1 MEPGFSTRVK
11 SSTTNTLS
19 FSMTRKSPSI
29 MPALGAVQTCS
40 ATRGPQS
47 ARQRPSSQAKSE
59 SFGLGS
65 DCGGVGVAA
74 ASGPAEEADLD
85 CEPAPADCCAE
96 FAGEDA
102 TKTSAAANTNRKR
115 MPILIRSTLG
125 LRATLVRNF
134 PTGFAAALFSFA
146 TLRAIS
152 VKTVSR
158 RYPNAPRLRPK
169 SVRYRE
175 EGAPRIALTA
185 WGRCTIMDF
194 CDGLMKTIIG
204 LALSSIIWLFATASA
219 ARAQNSSPAASGS
232 SAPKTADSSK
242 SATAT
247 PVNPGEQGPRGDI
260 YYYFTMGHVDEQQ
273 YELTGRAELATQAIE
288 AYKKAL
294 ELAPGSPVIQERLA
308 EIYAKSQR
316 MREAVEQAQ
325 AALKADPN
333 NVDAHRLLARIY
345 VRELGDLSAGDVQK
359 ETLEKAI
366 AQFQQILKIQP
377 VDVYSGL
384 WLARLYRFENKHSE
398 AETVLR
404 GLLARDASNGP
415 ALEQLSQLLMD
426 EGRSQEAVKLL
437 SDAAGESSSP
447 EVYDLLGDAYSQAK
461 DYAKAEDAYRK
472 AVEEDPDD
480 PGHLHG
486 LAQAL
491 MAEDKYAEA
500 LEQFKRLTEI
510 EPSTSE
516 NYLRMAQLYRH
527 LGKFDQAEASL
538 LRAKQLAPGSLEV
551 LYNEALLYEDQGR
564 YDDAVKVLSDAIA
577 GMKRQSSSARNSG
590 GAAAAVDGADGS
602 ASGETSPNALAILY
616 EQLGHAYREQED
628 YSAAIQTYQE
638 MGKLGADARKR
649 SEMLLIDTY
658 RESRDLDR
666 AIAETKKTLEAS
678 PNDPSLTVTLAMLYG
693 EKSDPDSATK
703 LLDGLLRGN
712 DSDQE
717 IYLNLAQVQE
727 RGKKYAE
734 AEQSAQKAEQLA
746 RGNDDKETAWFM
758 LGAIYERQKKFDQA
772 EQEFR
777 KALQVSPGNA
787 SVLNYYGYM
796 LADRGVRLEEAT
808 AMIKQA
814 VAQEPSNGAYLDSLG
829 WAYYKQNKLT
839 EAEENLRKANDRQ
852 KHDPTILGHLGD
864 VYAKLGQSDQARFTG
879 NGRSR
884 NGRRPCLRTTKRTK

>member
-1 MEPGFSTRVK
+1 ME
-11 SSTTNTLS
+11 
-19 FSMTRKSPSI
+19 
-29 MPALGAVQTCS
+29 
-40 ATRGPQS
+40 
-47 ARQRPSSQAKSE
+47 
-59 SFGLGS
+59 
-65 DCGGVGVAA
+65 
-74 ASGPAEEADLD
+74 
-85 CEPAPADCCAE
+85 
-96 FAGEDA
+96 
-102 TKTSAAANTNRKR
+102 
-115 MPILIRSTLG
+115 
-125 LRATLVRNF
+125 
-134 PTGFAAALFSFA
+134 
-146 TLRAIS
+146 
-152 VKTVSR
+152 
-158 RYPNAPRLRPK
+158 
-169 SVRYRE
+169 
-175 EGAPRIALTA
+175 
-185 WGRCTIMDF
+185 F

-204 LALSSIIWLFATASA
+204 IGFLSLIGVVAAAPA
-219 ARAQNSSPAASGS
+219 ARAQNASPAS
-232 SAPKTADSSK
+232 STPAVPKTAETK
-242 SATAT
+242 SATST
-247 PVNPGEQGPRGDI
+247 PANPGAQGARGDV
-260 YYYFTMGHVDEQQ
+260 YYYFTMGHLDEQQ

-288 AYKKAL
+288 SYKKAL
-294 ELAPGSPVIQERLA
+294 DLAPGSPVIRERLA

-316 MREAVEQAQ
+316 LREAVEQAQ
-325 AALKADPN
+325 EALQTDPN

-345 VRELGDLSAGDVQK
+345 VRELGDLSAGEVQK

-366 AQFQQILKIQP
+366 AQFQEILKIQP
-377 VDVYSGL
+377 DDVYSGL

-398 AETVLR
+398 AEAVLR
-404 GLLARDASNGP
+404 GLLARDAANGP

-491 MAEDKYAEA
+491 MAQDKYADA

-516 NYLRMAQLYRH
+516 NYLRMAQLYRR
-527 LGKFDQAEASL
+527 LGKFDKAEASL

-577 GMKRQSSSARNSG
+577 GMKSQSSSARNSA
-590 GAAAAVDGADGS
+590 GAATGSGAEGS

-616 EQLGHAYREQED
+616 EQLGHAYREEEN

-638 MGKLGADARKR
+638 MGKLGADAQKR
-649 SEMLLIDTY
+649 AEMLLIDTY
-658 RESRDLDR
+658 REGRDLDH
-666 AIAETKKTLEAS
+666 AIAETKRTLEAT

-693 EKSDPDSATK
+693 EKSDADSATK

-727 RGKKYAE
+727 RGKKYAA
-734 AEQSAQKAEQLA
+734 AEQSAQKAEQMA

-777 KALQVSPGNA
+777 KALEVSPGNA

-814 VAQEPSNGAYLDSLG
+814 VTQEPGNGAYLDSLG

-839 EAEENLRKANDRQ
+839 EAEENLRKASERQ

-864 VYAKLGQSDQARFTG
+864 VYAKLGQSDQAAIYWERALAEWQKAVPADYETDKV
-879 NGRSR
+879 NELDAQLK
-884 NGRRPCLRTTKRTK
+884 NLKRRTAQKTTPDSAKPQ

>member
-1 MEPGFSTRVK
+1 MV
-11 SSTTNTLS
+11 
-19 FSMTRKSPSI
+19 
-29 MPALGAVQTCS
+29 
-40 ATRGPQS
+40 
-47 ARQRPSSQAKSE
+47 
-59 SFGLGS
+59 
-65 DCGGVGVAA
+65 
-74 ASGPAEEADLD
+74 
-85 CEPAPADCCAE
+85 
-96 FAGEDA
+96 
-102 TKTSAAANTNRKR
+102 
-115 MPILIRSTLG
+115 
-125 LRATLVRNF
+125 
-134 PTGFAAALFSFA
+134 
-146 TLRAIS
+146 
-152 VKTVSR
+152 
-158 RYPNAPRLRPK
+158 
-169 SVRYRE
+169 
-175 EGAPRIALTA
+175 
-185 WGRCTIMDF
+185 F
-194 CDGLMKTIIG
+194 CDGRMKTIIG
-204 LALSSIIWLFATASA
+204 IALSSFLWLVAAAPA
-219 ARAQNSSPAASGS
+219 ARAQNASPATPASTS
-232 SAPKTADSSK
+232 PNTAESSK

-247 PVNPGEQGPRGDI
+247 PANPGDQGTRGDI

-294 ELAPGSPVIQERLA
+294 ELAPDSPVIRERLA

-345 VRELGDLSAGDVQK
+345 VRELGDLSAGEVQK

-366 AQFQQILKIQP
+366 AQFQEILKIQP
-377 VDVYSGL
+377 DDVYSGL
-384 WLARLYRFENKHSE
+384 WLARLYRFENKHTE

-437 SDAAGESSSP
+437 SDTAGESSSP

-510 EPSTSE
+510 EPGTSD
-516 NYLRMAQLYRH
+516 NFLRMAQLYRR

-577 GMKRQSSSARNSG
+577 GIRSQSSSARNPG
-590 GAAAAVDGADGS
+590 GAAAGS
-602 ASGETSPNALAILY
+602 DAENPAGTEASPNALAILY
-616 EQLGHAYREQED
+616 EQLGHAYREEED

-638 MGKLGADARKR
+638 MGKLGADAQKHA
-649 SEMLLIDTY
+649 EMLLIDTY
-658 RESRDLDR
+658 RESRDLDH
-666 AIAETKKTLEAS
+666 AIAETKKVLEAA
-678 PNDPSLTVTLAMLYG
+678 PNDPGLTVTLAMLYG
-693 EKSDPDSATK
+693 EKSDAEAATK

-727 RGKKYAE
+727 RGRKYAE

-777 KALQVSPGNA
+777 KALEVNPGNA

-814 VAQEPSNGAYLDSLG
+814 VTQEPSNGAYLDSLG

-839 EAEENLRKANDRQ
+839 EAEENLRKANERQ

-864 VYAKLGQSDQARFTG
+864 VYAKLGQSDQAVMYWQRALAEWQKAVPADYETDKV
-879 NGRSR
+879 NELDAQLK
-884 NGRRPCLRTTKRTK
+884 NLKRRTAQKTTPDSAKPQ

>member
-1 MEPGFSTRVK
+1 ME
-11 SSTTNTLS
+11 
-19 FSMTRKSPSI
+19 
-29 MPALGAVQTCS
+29 
-40 ATRGPQS
+40 
-47 ARQRPSSQAKSE
+47 
-59 SFGLGS
+59 
-65 DCGGVGVAA
+65 
-74 ASGPAEEADLD
+74 
-85 CEPAPADCCAE
+85 
-96 FAGEDA
+96 
-102 TKTSAAANTNRKR
+102 
-115 MPILIRSTLG
+115 
-125 LRATLVRNF
+125 
-134 PTGFAAALFSFA
+134 
-146 TLRAIS
+146 
-152 VKTVSR
+152 
-158 RYPNAPRLRPK
+158 
-169 SVRYRE
+169 
-175 EGAPRIALTA
+175 
-185 WGRCTIMDF
+185 F

-204 LALSSIIWLFATASA
+204 IGFLSLIGVVAAAPA
-219 ARAQNSSPAASGS
+219 ARAQNASPAS
-232 SAPKTADSSK
+232 STPAVPKTAETK
-242 SATAT
+242 SATST
-247 PVNPGEQGPRGDI
+247 PANPGAQGSRGDV
-260 YYYFTMGHVDEQQ
+260 YYYFTMGHLDEQQ

-288 AYKKAL
+288 SYKKAL
-294 ELAPGSPVIQERLA
+294 DLAPGSPVIRERLA

-316 MREAVEQAQ
+316 LREAVEQAQ
-325 AALKADPN
+325 EALQTDPN

-345 VRELGDLSAGDVQK
+345 VRELGDLSAGEVQK

-366 AQFQQILKIQP
+366 AQFQEILKIQP
-377 VDVYSGL
+377 DDVYSGL

-398 AETVLR
+398 AEAVLR
-404 GLLARDASNGP
+404 GLLARDAANGP

-461 DYAKAEDAYRK
+461 EYAKAEDAYRK

-491 MAEDKYAEA
+491 MAQDKYADA

-516 NYLRMAQLYRH
+516 NYLRMAQLYRR
-527 LGKFDQAEASL
+527 LGKFDKAEASL

-577 GMKRQSSSARNSG
+577 GMKSQSSSARNSA
-590 GAAAAVDGADGS
+590 GAATGSGAEGS

-616 EQLGHAYREQED
+616 EQLGHAYREEEN

-638 MGKLGADARKR
+638 MGKLGADAQKR
-649 SEMLLIDTY
+649 AEMLLIDTY
-658 RESRDLDR
+658 REGRDLDH
-666 AIAETKKTLEAS
+666 AIAETKRTLEAT

-693 EKSDPDSATK
+693 EKSDADSATK

-727 RGKKYAE
+727 RGKKYAA
-734 AEQSAQKAEQLA
+734 AEQSAQKAEQMA

-777 KALQVSPGNA
+777 KALEVSPGNA

-814 VAQEPSNGAYLDSLG
+814 VTQEPSNGAYLDSLG

-839 EAEENLRKANDRQ
+839 EAEENLRKASERQ

-864 VYAKLGQSDQARFTG
+864 VHAKLGQSDQAAIYWERALAEWQKAVPADYETDKV
-879 NGRSR
+879 NELDAQLK
-884 NGRRPCLRTTKRTK
+884 NLKRRTAQKTTPDSAKPQ

>member
-1 MEPGFSTRVK
+1 
-11 SSTTNTLS
+11 
-19 FSMTRKSPSI
+19 
-29 MPALGAVQTCS
+29 
-40 ATRGPQS
+40 
-47 ARQRPSSQAKSE
+47 
-59 SFGLGS
+59 
-65 DCGGVGVAA
+65 
-74 ASGPAEEADLD
+74 
-85 CEPAPADCCAE
+85 
-96 FAGEDA
+96 
-102 TKTSAAANTNRKR
+102 
-115 MPILIRSTLG
+115 
-125 LRATLVRNF
+125 
-134 PTGFAAALFSFA
+134 
-146 TLRAIS
+146 
-152 VKTVSR
+152 
-158 RYPNAPRLRPK
+158 
-169 SVRYRE
+169 
-175 EGAPRIALTA
+175 
-185 WGRCTIMDF
+185 
-194 CDGLMKTIIG
+194 MKTIIG
-204 LALSSIIWLFATASA
+204 IAFLSFVGVVAAAPA
-219 ARAQNSSPAASGS
+219 ARAQSASPAS
-232 SAPKTADSSK
+232 STPAVPKTAETK
-242 SATAT
+242 SATST
-247 PVNPGEQGPRGDI
+247 PANPGEQGARGDV
-260 YYYFTMGHVDEQQ
+260 YYYVTMGHLDEQQ

-288 AYKKAL
+288 FYKKAL
-294 ELAPGSPVIQERLA
+294 DLAPGSPVIRERLA

-316 MREAVEQAQ
+316 LREAVEQAQ
-325 AALKADPN
+325 ETLQTDPN

-345 VRELGDLSAGDVQK
+345 VRELGDLSAGEVQK

-366 AQFQQILKIQP
+366 AQFQEILKIQP
-377 VDVYSGL
+377 DDVYSGL

-404 GLLARDASNGP
+404 GLLARDAANGP

-491 MAEDKYAEA
+491 MAQDKYADA

-516 NYLRMAQLYRH
+516 NYLRMAQLYRR
-527 LGKFDQAEASL
+527 LGKFDKAETSL

-577 GMKRQSSSARNSG
+577 GMKSQSSSARNSG
-590 GAAAAVDGADGS
+590 GAATGSGAPGS

-616 EQLGHAYREQED
+616 EQLGHAYREEEN

-638 MGKLGADARKR
+638 MGKLGADAQKR
-649 SEMLLIDTY
+649 AEMLLIDTY
-658 RESRDLDR
+658 RESRDLDH
-666 AIAETKKTLEAS
+666 AIAETKRTLEAS

-693 EKSDPDSATK
+693 EKSDADAATK

-777 KALQVSPGNA
+777 KALAVSPGNA

-814 VAQEPSNGAYLDSLG
+814 VTQEPSNGAYLDSLG

-839 EAEENLRKANDRQ
+839 EAEESLRKASERQ

-864 VYAKLGQSDQARFTG
+864 VYAKLGQSDQAAIYWERALAEWQKAVPADYETDKV
-879 NGRSR
+879 NELDAQLK
-884 NGRRPCLRTTKRTK
+884 NLKRRTAQKTTPDSAKPQ

>member
-1 MEPGFSTRVK
+1 MVELNR
-11 SSTTNTLS
+11 
-19 FSMTRKSPSI
+19 I
-29 MPALGAVQTCS
+29 
-40 ATRGPQS
+40 
-47 ARQRPSSQAKSE
+47 AK
-59 SFGLGS
+59 
-65 DCGGVGVAA
+65 
-74 ASGPAEEADLD
+74 
-85 CEPAPADCCAE
+85 
-96 FAGEDA
+96 
-102 TKTSAAANTNRKR
+102 
-115 MPILIRSTLG
+115 I
-125 LRATLVRNF
+125 
-134 PTGFAAALFSFA
+134 
-146 TLRAIS
+146 RAIS
-152 VKTVSR
+152 EKTLSR
-158 RYPNAPRLRPK
+158 RYPNAANLRPK
-169 SVRYRE
+169 NVPYRE
-175 EGAPRIALTA
+175 ELARGIALTA
-185 WGRCTIMDF
+185 LGRCTIMEF
-194 CDGLMKTIIG
+194 CDGRMKTIIG
-204 LALSSIIWLFATASA
+204 IALSSFIWLVAAAPA
-219 ARAQNSSPAASGS
+219 ARAQNTSPAASTPA
-232 SAPKTADSSK
+232 APKTADSSK
-242 SATAT
+242 DSTSKSA
-247 PVNPGEQGPRGDI
+247 NPGEQGTQGDV
-260 YYYFTMGHVDEQQ
+260 YYYYTMGHVDEQQ
-273 YELTGRAELATQAIE
+273 FELTGRAELATQAIE
-288 AYKKAL
+288 SYKKAL
-294 ELAPGSPVIQERLA
+294 ELAPASPVIRERLA

-316 MREAVEQAQ
+316 LREAVEQAQ
-325 AALKADPN
+325 ETLKTDPN

-345 VRELGDLSAGDVQK
+345 VRELGDLSAGEVQK

-366 AQFQQILKIQP
+366 AQFQEILKIQP
-377 VDVYSGL
+377 DDVYSGL
-384 WLARLYRFENKHSE
+384 WLARLDRFENKHSD

-404 GLLARDASNGP
+404 GLLARDAANGP

-437 SDAAGESSSP
+437 SDAAGQSSSP

-461 DYAKAEDAYRK
+461 DYAKAADAYRK

-491 MAEDKYAEA
+491 MAQDKYAEA

-516 NYLRMAQLYRH
+516 NYLRMAQLYRR

-577 GMKRQSSSARNSG
+577 GMKSQSSSARNSA
-590 GAAAAVDGADGS
+590 GAAAGSGADGS

-628 YSAAIQTYQE
+628 YSSAIQTYQE
-638 MGKLGADARKR
+638 MGKLGVDARKR
-649 SEMLLIDTY
+649 AEMLLIDTY
-658 RESRDLDR
+658 RESRDLER

-678 PNDPSLTVTLAMLYG
+678 PKDPSLTVTLAMLYG
-693 EKSDPDSATK
+693 EKSDADSATK

-734 AEQSAQKAEQLA
+734 AEQSAQKAEQMA

-777 KALQVSPGNA
+777 KALEVSPGNA

-814 VAQEPSNGAYLDSLG
+814 VTQEPSNGAYLDSLG

-839 EAEENLRKANDRQ
+839 EAEENLRKANERQ

-864 VYAKLGQSDQARFTG
+864 VYAKLGQSDQAAIYWERALAEWQKAVPADYETDKV
-879 NGRSR
+879 NELDAQLK
-884 NGRRPCLRTTKRTK
+884 NLKRRTAQKTTPDSAKPQ

>member
-1 MEPGFSTRVK
+1 ME
-11 SSTTNTLS
+11 
-19 FSMTRKSPSI
+19 
-29 MPALGAVQTCS
+29 
-40 ATRGPQS
+40 
-47 ARQRPSSQAKSE
+47 
-59 SFGLGS
+59 
-65 DCGGVGVAA
+65 
-74 ASGPAEEADLD
+74 
-85 CEPAPADCCAE
+85 
-96 FAGEDA
+96 
-102 TKTSAAANTNRKR
+102 
-115 MPILIRSTLG
+115 
-125 LRATLVRNF
+125 
-134 PTGFAAALFSFA
+134 
-146 TLRAIS
+146 
-152 VKTVSR
+152 
-158 RYPNAPRLRPK
+158 
-169 SVRYRE
+169 
-175 EGAPRIALTA
+175 
-185 WGRCTIMDF
+185 F

-204 LALSSIIWLFATASA
+204 IGFLSLIGVVAAAPA
-219 ARAQNSSPAASGS
+219 ARAQNASPAS
-232 SAPKTADSSK
+232 STPAVPKTAETK
-242 SATAT
+242 SATST
-247 PVNPGEQGPRGDI
+247 PANPGAQGSRGDV
-260 YYYFTMGHVDEQQ
+260 YYYFTMGHLDEQQ

-288 AYKKAL
+288 SYKKAL
-294 ELAPGSPVIQERLA
+294 DLAPGSPVIRERLA

-316 MREAVEQAQ
+316 LREAVEQAQ
-325 AALKADPN
+325 EALQTDPN

-345 VRELGDLSAGDVQK
+345 VRELGDLSAGEVQK

-366 AQFQQILKIQP
+366 AQFQEILKIQP
-377 VDVYSGL
+377 DDVYSGL

-398 AETVLR
+398 AEAVLR
-404 GLLARDASNGP
+404 GLLARDAANGP

-491 MAEDKYAEA
+491 MAQDKYADA

-516 NYLRMAQLYRH
+516 NYLRMAQLYRR
-527 LGKFDQAEASL
+527 LGKFDKAEASL

-577 GMKRQSSSARNSG
+577 GMKSQSSSARNSA
-590 GAAAAVDGADGS
+590 GAATGSGAEGS

-616 EQLGHAYREQED
+616 EQLGHAYREEEN

-638 MGKLGADARKR
+638 MGKLGADAQKR
-649 SEMLLIDTY
+649 AEMLLIDTY
-658 RESRDLDR
+658 REGRDLDH
-666 AIAETKKTLEAS
+666 AIAETKRTLEAT

-693 EKSDPDSATK
+693 EKSDADSATK

-727 RGKKYAE
+727 RGKKYAA
-734 AEQSAQKAEQLA
+734 AEQSAQKAEQMA

-777 KALQVSPGNA
+777 KALEVSPGNA

-814 VAQEPSNGAYLDSLG
+814 VTQEPSNGAYLDSLG

-839 EAEENLRKANDRQ
+839 EAEENLRKASERQ

-864 VYAKLGQSDQARFTG
+864 VYAKLGQSDQAAIYWERALAEWQKAVPADYETDKV
-879 NGRSR
+879 NELDAQLK
-884 NGRRPCLRTTKRTK
+884 NLKRRTAQKTTPDSAKPQ

>member
-1 MEPGFSTRVK
+1 ME
-11 SSTTNTLS
+11 
-19 FSMTRKSPSI
+19 
-29 MPALGAVQTCS
+29 
-40 ATRGPQS
+40 
-47 ARQRPSSQAKSE
+47 
-59 SFGLGS
+59 
-65 DCGGVGVAA
+65 
-74 ASGPAEEADLD
+74 
-85 CEPAPADCCAE
+85 
-96 FAGEDA
+96 
-102 TKTSAAANTNRKR
+102 
-115 MPILIRSTLG
+115 
-125 LRATLVRNF
+125 
-134 PTGFAAALFSFA
+134 
-146 TLRAIS
+146 
-152 VKTVSR
+152 
-158 RYPNAPRLRPK
+158 
-169 SVRYRE
+169 
-175 EGAPRIALTA
+175 
-185 WGRCTIMDF
+185 F
-194 CDGLMKTIIG
+194 CDGHMKTTIG
-204 LALSSIIWLFATASA
+204 IVLSSFIWLFAAAPA
-219 ARAQNSSPAASGS
+219 ARAQNASPAVPASTS
-232 SAPKTADSSK
+232 TKTAESSK
-242 SATAT
+242 SAASTAA
-247 PVNPGEQGPRGDI
+247 NPGDQGIRGDV
-260 YYYFTMGHVDEQQ
+260 YYYYTMGHVDEQQ

-294 ELAPGSPVIQERLA
+294 ELAPGSPVIEERLA

-325 AALKADPN
+325 AALKSDPN

-366 AQFQQILKIQP
+366 EQFQQILKIQP
-377 VDVYSGL
+377 DDVYSAL

-404 GLLARDASNGP
+404 GLLARDSSNGP

-437 SDAAGESSSP
+437 SDAAGQSSSP

-461 DYAKAEDAYRK
+461 DYPKAEDAYRK

-491 MAEDKYAEA
+491 MAEDKYADA

-516 NYLRMAQLYRH
+516 NFLRMAQLYRR

-577 GMKRQSSSARNSG
+577 GMRSQSSSARNPG
-590 GAAAAVDGADGS
+590 GAVAGNDAENPAGS
-602 ASGETSPNALAILY
+602 ESSPNALAILY
-616 EQLGHAYREQED
+616 EQLGHAYREEED
-628 YSAAIQTYQE
+628 YPAAIQTYQE
-638 MGKLGADARKR
+638 MGKLSADAQKR

-658 RESRDLDR
+658 RESRDLDH
-666 AIAETKKTLEAS
+666 AIAETKKALEAA

-693 EKSDPDSATK
+693 EKSDVDAATK
-703 LLDGLLRGN
+703 LLDGLLKGN

-727 RGKKYAE
+727 RGRKYAE
-734 AEQSAQKAEQLA
+734 AEQSAQKAEQMA

-777 KALQVSPGNA
+777 KALEVSPGNA

-814 VAQEPSNGAYLDSLG
+814 VTQEPSNGAYLDSLG

-839 EAEENLRKANDRQ
+839 EAEENLRKASERQ

-864 VYAKLGQSDQARFTG
+864 VYAKLGQSDQAAIYWERALAEWQKAVPADYELDKV
-879 NGRSR
+879 NELDAQLK
-884 NGRRPCLRTTKRTK
+884 NLKRRTAQKTNPDSAKPQ

>member
-1 MEPGFSTRVK
+1 ME
-11 SSTTNTLS
+11 L
-19 FSMTRKSPSI
+19 
-29 MPALGAVQTCS
+29 
-40 ATRGPQS
+40 
-47 ARQRPSSQAKSE
+47 
-59 SFGLGS
+59 
-65 DCGGVGVAA
+65 
-74 ASGPAEEADLD
+74 
-85 CEPAPADCCAE
+85 
-96 FAGEDA
+96 
-102 TKTSAAANTNRKR
+102 
-115 MPILIRSTLG
+115 
-125 LRATLVRNF
+125 
-134 PTGFAAALFSFA
+134 
-146 TLRAIS
+146 
-152 VKTVSR
+152 
-158 RYPNAPRLRPK
+158 
-169 SVRYRE
+169 
-175 EGAPRIALTA
+175 
-185 WGRCTIMDF
+185 
-194 CDGLMKTIIG
+194 CDGLMKTIISS
-204 LALSSIIWLFATASA
+204 AFLSLIAVVAATPA
-219 ARAQNSSPAASGS
+219 ARAQNASPAPSSPAA
-232 SAPKTADSSK
+232 PKAVDSSK
-242 SATAT
+242 NSTSTSAN
-247 PVNPGEQGPRGDI
+247 PVEQGTRGDV
-260 YYYFTMGHVDEQQ
+260 YYYYTIGHVDEQQ
-273 YELTGRAELATQAIE
+273 FELTGRAELATQAIE
-288 AYKKAL
+288 SYKKAL
-294 ELAPGSPVIQERLA
+294 ELAPASPVIRERLA

-316 MREAVEQAQ
+316 LREAVEQAQ
-325 AALKADPN
+325 ETLKTDPK

-345 VRELGDLSAGDVQK
+345 VRELGDLSAGEVQK

-366 AQFQQILKIQP
+366 AQFQEILKIQP
-377 VDVYSGL
+377 DDVYSGL
-384 WLARLYRFENKHSE
+384 WLARLYRFENKHGE

-404 GLLARDASNGP
+404 GLLARDAANGP

-437 SDAAGESSSP
+437 SDAAGQSSSP

-461 DYAKAEDAYRK
+461 DYPKAEDAYRK

-516 NYLRMAQLYRH
+516 NYLRMAQLYRR

-577 GMKRQSSSARNSG
+577 GMKSQSSSARNSG
-590 GAAAAVDGADGS
+590 GAAGNRTDGA
-602 ASGETSPNALAILY
+602 AAAETSPNALAILY
-616 EQLGHAYREQED
+616 EQLGHAYREEEN
-628 YSAAIQTYQE
+628 YSAAIQTYQD
-638 MGKLGADARKR
+638 MSRLGPDAEKR
-649 SEMLLIDTY
+649 AQMLLIDTY

-666 AIAETKKTLEAS
+666 AVAETNKALEAT
-678 PNDPSLTVTLAMLYG
+678 PHDPSLTVTLAMLYG
-693 EKSDPDSATK
+693 EKSDADAATK

-734 AEQSAQKAEQLA
+734 AEQSAQKAEQMA

-777 KALQVSPGNA
+777 KALEVNPGNA

-814 VAQEPSNGAYLDSLG
+814 VTQEPSNGAYLDSLG

-839 EAEENLRKANDRQ
+839 EAEESLRKACDRQ

-864 VYAKLGQSDQARFTG
+864 VYAKLGQSDQAAIYWERALAEWQKAVPADYETDKV
-879 NGRSR
+879 NELDAQLK
-884 NGRRPCLRTTKRTK
+884 NLKRRTAQKTTPDSAKPQ

>member
-1 MEPGFSTRVK
+1 
-11 SSTTNTLS
+11 
-19 FSMTRKSPSI
+19 
-29 MPALGAVQTCS
+29 
-40 ATRGPQS
+40 
-47 ARQRPSSQAKSE
+47 
-59 SFGLGS
+59 
-65 DCGGVGVAA
+65 
-74 ASGPAEEADLD
+74 
-85 CEPAPADCCAE
+85 
-96 FAGEDA
+96 
-102 TKTSAAANTNRKR
+102 
-115 MPILIRSTLG
+115 
-125 LRATLVRNF
+125 
-134 PTGFAAALFSFA
+134 
-146 TLRAIS
+146 
-152 VKTVSR
+152 
-158 RYPNAPRLRPK
+158 
-169 SVRYRE
+169 
-175 EGAPRIALTA
+175 
-185 WGRCTIMDF
+185 
-194 CDGLMKTIIG
+194 MKTIIG
-204 LALSSIIWLFATASA
+204 MALFASIGLVA
-219 ARAQNSSPAASGS
+219 AAPAAHAQNDSPAASPPAS
-232 SAPKTADSSK
+232 SKTADSSNNST
-242 SATAT
+242 SAPA
-247 PVNPGEQGPRGDI
+247 NPAEQGARGDV

-273 YELTGRAELATQAIE
+273 YELSGRAELATQAIE
-288 AYKKAL
+288 SYKKAL
-294 ELAPGSPVIQERLA
+294 ELAPASPVIRERLA

-316 MREAVEQAQ
+316 LREAVEQAQ
-325 AALKADPN
+325 VTLKSDPD

-345 VRELGDLSAGDVQK
+345 VRELGDLSAGEVQK

-366 AQFQQILKIQP
+366 AQFQEILKIQP
-377 VDVYSGL
+377 DDVYSGL

-404 GLLARDASNGP
+404 GLLARDAANGP

-516 NYLRMAQLYRH
+516 NYLRMAQLYRR

-577 GMKRQSSSARNSG
+577 GMKSQSSSARNSA
-590 GAAAAVDGADGS
+590 GAAAGSGADG
-602 ASGETSPNALAILY
+602 AATGETSPNALAILY
-616 EQLGHAYREQED
+616 EQLGHAYREEEN

-638 MGKLGADARKR
+638 MGKLSADAEKR
-649 SEMLLIDTY
+649 AQMLLIDTF

-666 AIAETKKTLEAS
+666 AIAETKKALEAA

-693 EKSDPDSATK
+693 EKSDADAATK

-734 AEQSAQKAEQLA
+734 AEQSAQKAEQMA
-746 RGNDDKETAWFM
+746 HGNDDKETAWFM

-772 EQEFR
+772 EQQFR
-777 KALQVSPGNA
+777 KALEVSPGNA

-814 VAQEPSNGAYLDSLG
+814 VTQEPSNGAYLDSLG

-864 VYAKLGQSDQARFTG
+864 VYAKLGQSDQAAIFWERALAEWQKAVPADYETDKV
-879 NGRSR
+879 NELDAQLK
-884 NGRRPCLRTTKRTK
+884 NLKRRTAQKTTPDSAKPQ

>member
-1 MEPGFSTRVK
+1 MAEK
-11 SSTTNTLS
+11 TLS
-19 FSMTRKSPSI
+19 W
-29 MPALGAVQTCS
+29 
-40 ATRGPQS
+40 
-47 ARQRPSSQAKSE
+47 
-59 SFGLGS
+59 
-65 DCGGVGVAA
+65 
-74 ASGPAEEADLD
+74 
-85 CEPAPADCCAE
+85 
-96 FAGEDA
+96 
-102 TKTSAAANTNRKR
+102 
-115 MPILIRSTLG
+115 
-125 LRATLVRNF
+125 
-134 PTGFAAALFSFA
+134 
-146 TLRAIS
+146 
-152 VKTVSR
+152 
-158 RYPNAPRLRPK
+158 RYPNAADLRPN
-169 SVRYRE
+169 SVRCRKQRAR
-175 EGAPRIALTA
+175 GIALTA
-185 WGRCTIMDF
+185 SGRCTIIEF

-204 LALSSIIWLFATASA
+204 IAFLACIGLIATAPA
-219 ARAQNSSPAASGS
+219 AGAQNTSPAS
-232 SAPKTADSSK
+232 STPAAPKTADSSK
-242 SATAT
+242 NSTSTSA
-247 PVNPGEQGPRGDI
+247 NPREQGAQGDV
-260 YYYFTMGHVDEQQ
+260 YYYYAIGHVDEQQ
-273 YELTGRAELATQAIE
+273 YELTGRADLATQAID

-294 ELAPGSPVIQERLA
+294 ELAPASPVIRERLG
-308 EIYAKSQR
+308 EVYAKSQR
-316 MREAVEQAQ
+316 LREAVEQAQ
-325 AALKADPN
+325 ETLKTDPN

-345 VRELGDLSAGDVQK
+345 VRELGDLSAGEVQK

-366 AQFQQILKIQP
+366 AQFQEILKIQP
-377 VDVYSGL
+377 DDVYSGL

-398 AETVLR
+398 EETLLA
-404 GLLARDASNGP
+404 GLLARDAGNGR

-426 EGRSQEAVKLL
+426 EGRSQEAVTLL

-500 LEQFKRLTEI
+500 LEQLKRLTEI

-516 NYLRMAQLYRH
+516 NYLRMAQLYRR

-551 LYNEALLYEDQGR
+551 LYNEALLYQDQGR

-577 GMKRQSSSARNSG
+577 GMKSQSSSARNSG
-590 GAAAAVDGADGS
+590 GAAAAGPGAEGS

-616 EQLGHAYREQED
+616 EQLGHAYREEED

-638 MGKLGADARKR
+638 MGKLSADAQKR
-649 SEMLLIDTY
+649 AEMLLIDTY
-658 RESRDLDR
+658 RESRDLEH
-666 AIAETKKTLEAS
+666 AIIETKKALLTA
-678 PNDPSLTVTLAMLYG
+678 PNDPGLTVTLAMLYG
-693 EKSDPDSATK
+693 EKSDADAATK

-727 RGKKYAE
+727 RGRKYEE
-734 AEQSAQKAEQLA
+734 AEQSAQKAEQMA

-777 KALQVSPGNA
+777 KALEVNPGNA

-829 WAYYKQNKLT
+829 WAYYKQNT
-839 EAEENLRKANDRQ
+839 
-852 KHDPTILGHLGD
+852 
-864 VYAKLGQSDQARFTG
+864 
-879 NGRSR
+879 
-884 NGRRPCLRTTKRTK
+884 

>member
-1 MEPGFSTRVK
+1 ME
-11 SSTTNTLS
+11 
-19 FSMTRKSPSI
+19 
-29 MPALGAVQTCS
+29 
-40 ATRGPQS
+40 
-47 ARQRPSSQAKSE
+47 
-59 SFGLGS
+59 
-65 DCGGVGVAA
+65 
-74 ASGPAEEADLD
+74 
-85 CEPAPADCCAE
+85 
-96 FAGEDA
+96 
-102 TKTSAAANTNRKR
+102 
-115 MPILIRSTLG
+115 
-125 LRATLVRNF
+125 
-134 PTGFAAALFSFA
+134 
-146 TLRAIS
+146 
-152 VKTVSR
+152 
-158 RYPNAPRLRPK
+158 
-169 SVRYRE
+169 
-175 EGAPRIALTA
+175 
-185 WGRCTIMDF
+185 F
-194 CDGLMKTIIG
+194 CDGRMKTIIG
-204 LALSSIIWLFATASA
+204 IALSSFIWLFAAA
-219 ARAQNSSPAASGS
+219 PPARAQNASPVTLA
-232 SAPKTADSSK
+232 
-242 SATAT
+242 
-247 PVNPGEQGPRGDI
+247 NPGDQGTRGDI
-260 YYYFTMGHVDEQQ
+260 YYYFTIGHVDEQQ
-273 YELTGRAELATQAIE
+273 YELTGRAELATQAID

-294 ELAPGSPVIQERLA
+294 ELAPDSPVIRERLA

-316 MREAVEQAQ
+316 MHEAVEQAQ
-325 AALKADPN
+325 AALKSDPN

-345 VRELGDLSAGDVQK
+345 VRELGDLGAGEVQK

-366 AQFQQILKIQP
+366 AQFQEILKIQP
-377 VDVYSGL
+377 DDVYSGL
-384 WLARLYRFENKHSE
+384 WLARLYRFENKHTE

-437 SDAAGESSSP
+437 SDTAGESSSP

-461 DYAKAEDAYRK
+461 DYPKAEDAYRK
-472 AVEEDPDD
+472 AVEADPDD

-510 EPSTSE
+510 EPGTSD
-516 NYLRMAQLYRH
+516 NFLRMAQLYRR

-577 GMKRQSSSARNSG
+577 GIRSQSSSARNPG
-590 GAAAAVDGADGS
+590 GAVAGS
-602 ASGETSPNALAILY
+602 DPENPAGTEASPNALAILY
-616 EQLGHAYREQED
+616 EQLGHAYREEED
-628 YSAAIQTYQE
+628 YTAAIQTYQE
-638 MGKLGADARKR
+638 MGKLGADAQKR
-649 SEMLLIDTY
+649 AEMLLIDTY
-658 RESRDLDR
+658 RESRDLDH
-666 AIAETKKTLEAS
+666 AIAETKKVLEAA
-678 PNDPSLTVTLAMLYG
+678 PNDPGLTVTLAMLYG
-693 EKSDPDSATK
+693 EKSDAEAATK
-703 LLDGLLRGN
+703 LLDGLLKGN

-727 RGKKYAE
+727 RGRKYAE
-734 AEQSAQKAEQLA
+734 AEQSAQKAEQMA

-777 KALQVSPGNA
+777 KALEVNPGNA

-814 VAQEPSNGAYLDSLG
+814 VTQEPSNGAYLDSLG

-839 EAEENLRKANDRQ
+839 EAEENLRKANERQ

-864 VYAKLGQSDQARFTG
+864 VYAKLGESDQAVIYWQRALAEWQKAVPADYELDKV
-879 NGRSR
+879 NELDAQLK
-884 NGRRPCLRTTKRTK
+884 NLKRRTAQKTTPDSAKPQ

>member
-1 MEPGFSTRVK
+1 ME
-11 SSTTNTLS
+11 
-19 FSMTRKSPSI
+19 
-29 MPALGAVQTCS
+29 
-40 ATRGPQS
+40 
-47 ARQRPSSQAKSE
+47 
-59 SFGLGS
+59 
-65 DCGGVGVAA
+65 
-74 ASGPAEEADLD
+74 
-85 CEPAPADCCAE
+85 
-96 FAGEDA
+96 
-102 TKTSAAANTNRKR
+102 
-115 MPILIRSTLG
+115 
-125 LRATLVRNF
+125 
-134 PTGFAAALFSFA
+134 
-146 TLRAIS
+146 
-152 VKTVSR
+152 
-158 RYPNAPRLRPK
+158 
-169 SVRYRE
+169 
-175 EGAPRIALTA
+175 
-185 WGRCTIMDF
+185 F
-194 CDGLMKTIIG
+194 CDGRMRTIIG
-204 LALSSIIWLFATASA
+204 IAFSSFIWLFAAAPA
-219 ARAQNSSPAASGS
+219 ARAQNASPAAPTPST
-232 SAPKTADSSK
+232 AKTAESST
-242 SATAT
+242 SATSAA
-247 PVNPGEQGPRGDI
+247 PNPGDQGTRGDV
-260 YYYFTMGHVDEQQ
+260 YYYYTMGHVDEQQ
-273 YELTGRAELATQAIE
+273 YELTGRAELAAQAIE

-294 ELAPGSPVIQERLA
+294 GLAPGSPVIQERLA

-316 MREAVEQAQ
+316 MREAVEQAL
-325 AALKADPN
+325 ATLKADPN

-366 AQFQQILKIQP
+366 QQFQQILKIQP
-377 VDVYSGL
+377 DDVYSAL

-404 GLLARDASNGP
+404 GLLARDSSNGP

-437 SDAAGESSSP
+437 SDAAGQSSSP

-491 MAEDKYAEA
+491 MAEDKYADA

-516 NYLRMAQLYRH
+516 NFLRMAQLYRR

-577 GMKRQSSSARNSG
+577 GMRSQSSSARNPGS
-590 GAAAAVDGADGS
+590 AAAGNDAENS
-602 ASGETSPNALAILY
+602 ASSESSPNALAILY
-616 EQLGHAYREQED
+616 EQLGHAYREEED

-638 MGKLGADARKR
+638 MGKLSADAQKR

-658 RESRDLDR
+658 RESRDLDH
-666 AIAETKKTLEAS
+666 AIVETKKALEAA

-693 EKSDPDSATK
+693 EKSDADAATK
-703 LLDGLLRGN
+703 LLDGLLKGN

-727 RGKKYAE
+727 RSRKYAE
-734 AEQSAQKAEQLA
+734 AEQSAQKAEQMA
-746 RGNDDKETAWFM
+746 RGNDGKETAWFM

-777 KALQVSPGNA
+777 KALELNPGNA

-814 VAQEPSNGAYLDSLG
+814 VTQEPSNGAYLDSLG

-839 EAEENLRKANDRQ
+839 EAEESLRKAADRQ
-852 KHDPTILGHLGD
+852 KHDPTILAHLGD
-864 VYAKLGQSDQARFTG
+864 VYAKLGQSDQAAIYWERALAEWQKAVPADYESDKV
-879 NGRSR
+879 NELDAQLK
-884 NGRRPCLRTTKRTK
+884 NLKRRTAQKTNPDSAKPQ

>member
-1 MEPGFSTRVK
+1 
-11 SSTTNTLS
+11 
-19 FSMTRKSPSI
+19 
-29 MPALGAVQTCS
+29 
-40 ATRGPQS
+40 
-47 ARQRPSSQAKSE
+47 
-59 SFGLGS
+59 
-65 DCGGVGVAA
+65 
-74 ASGPAEEADLD
+74 
-85 CEPAPADCCAE
+85 
-96 FAGEDA
+96 
-102 TKTSAAANTNRKR
+102 
-115 MPILIRSTLG
+115 
-125 LRATLVRNF
+125 
-134 PTGFAAALFSFA
+134 
-146 TLRAIS
+146 
-152 VKTVSR
+152 
-158 RYPNAPRLRPK
+158 
-169 SVRYRE
+169 VRYRE
-175 EGAPRIALTA
+175 EPALRIALTVLH
-185 WGRCTIMDF
+185 RCTIMEF
-194 CDGLMKTIIG
+194 CDGRMRTIIG
-204 LALSSIIWLFATASA
+204 IALSSFIWLFAAAPA
-219 ARAQNSSPAASGS
+219 ARAQNTSPAS
-232 SAPKTADSSK
+232 SAPTTPKSVESGK
-242 SATAT
+242 SATSTAA
-247 PVNPGEQGPRGDI
+247 NPGDQGTRGDV
-260 YYYFTMGHVDEQQ
+260 YYYYTMGHVDEQQ

-294 ELAPGSPVIQERLA
+294 GLAPGSPVIQERLA

-316 MREAVEQAQ
+316 MREAVEQAL
-325 AALKADPN
+325 ATLKADPN

-377 VDVYSGL
+377 DDVYSAL

-404 GLLARDASNGP
+404 GLLARDSSNGP

-437 SDAAGESSSP
+437 SDAAGQSSSP

-472 AVEEDPDD
+472 AVEADPDD

-491 MAEDKYAEA
+491 MAEDKYADA

-516 NYLRMAQLYRH
+516 NFLRMAQLYRR
-527 LGKFDQAEASL
+527 LGKFDQAESSL

-577 GMKRQSSSARNSG
+577 GMRSQSSSARNPG
-590 GAAAAVDGADGS
+590 IAAAGNDAENS
-602 ASGETSPNALAILY
+602 ASSESSPNALAILY
-616 EQLGHAYREQED
+616 EQLGHAYREEED
-628 YSAAIQTYQE
+628 YSAAIQTYQD
-638 MGKLGADARKR
+638 MGKLSADAQKR

-658 RESRDLDR
+658 RESRDLDH
-666 AIAETKKTLEAS
+666 AIVETKKALEAA

-693 EKSDPDSATK
+693 EKSDADAATK
-703 LLDGLLRGN
+703 LLDGLLKGN

-727 RGKKYAE
+727 RSRKYAE
-734 AEQSAQKAEQLA
+734 AEQSAQKAEQMA

-777 KALQVSPGNA
+777 KALELNPGNA

-814 VAQEPSNGAYLDSLG
+814 VTQEPSNGAYLDSLG

-839 EAEENLRKANDRQ
+839 EAEESLRKAADRQ
-852 KHDPTILGHLGD
+852 KHDPTILAHLGD
-864 VYAKLGQSDQARFTG
+864 VYAKLGQSDQAAIYWERALAEWQKAVPADYELDKV
-879 NGRSR
+879 NELDAQLK
-884 NGRRPCLRTTKRTK
+884 NLKRRTAQKTNPDSAKPQ

>member
-1 MEPGFSTRVK
+1 ME
-11 SSTTNTLS
+11 
-19 FSMTRKSPSI
+19 
-29 MPALGAVQTCS
+29 
-40 ATRGPQS
+40 
-47 ARQRPSSQAKSE
+47 
-59 SFGLGS
+59 
-65 DCGGVGVAA
+65 
-74 ASGPAEEADLD
+74 
-85 CEPAPADCCAE
+85 
-96 FAGEDA
+96 
-102 TKTSAAANTNRKR
+102 
-115 MPILIRSTLG
+115 
-125 LRATLVRNF
+125 
-134 PTGFAAALFSFA
+134 
-146 TLRAIS
+146 
-152 VKTVSR
+152 
-158 RYPNAPRLRPK
+158 
-169 SVRYRE
+169 
-175 EGAPRIALTA
+175 
-185 WGRCTIMDF
+185 F
-194 CDGLMKTIIG
+194 CDGRMKTIIG
-204 LALSSIIWLFATASA
+204 IALSSFIWLFAAAPA
-219 ARAQNSSPAASGS
+219 ARAQNASPV
-232 SAPKTADSSK
+232 
-242 SATAT
+242 T
-247 PVNPGEQGPRGDI
+247 PANTGDQGTRGDI
-260 YYYFTMGHVDEQQ
+260 YYYFTIGHVDEQQ
-273 YELTGRAELATQAIE
+273 YELTGRAELATQAID

-294 ELAPGSPVIQERLA
+294 ELAPDSPVIRERLA

-316 MREAVEQAQ
+316 MHEAVEQAQ
-325 AALKADPN
+325 ATLKADPN

-345 VRELGDLSAGDVQK
+345 VRELGDLGAGEVQK

-366 AQFQQILKIQP
+366 AQFQEILKIQP
-377 VDVYSGL
+377 DDVYSGL
-384 WLARLYRFENKHSE
+384 WLARLYRFENKHTE

-437 SDAAGESSSP
+437 SDTAGESSSP

-461 DYAKAEDAYRK
+461 DYPKAEDAYRK
-472 AVEEDPDD
+472 AVEADPDD

-510 EPSTSE
+510 EPGTSD
-516 NYLRMAQLYRH
+516 NFLRMAQLYRR

-577 GMKRQSSSARNSG
+577 GIRSQSSSARNPG
-590 GAAAAVDGADGS
+590 GAVAGS
-602 ASGETSPNALAILY
+602 DPENPAGTEASPNALAILY
-616 EQLGHAYREQED
+616 EQLGHAYREEED
-628 YSAAIQTYQE
+628 YTAAIQTYQE
-638 MGKLGADARKR
+638 MGKLGADAQKR
-649 SEMLLIDTY
+649 AEMLLIDTY
-658 RESRDLDR
+658 RESRDLDH
-666 AIAETKKTLEAS
+666 AIAETKKVLEAA
-678 PNDPSLTVTLAMLYG
+678 PNDPGLTVTLAMLYG
-693 EKSDPDSATK
+693 EKSDAEAATK
-703 LLDGLLRGN
+703 LLDGLLKGN

-727 RGKKYAE
+727 RGRKYAE
-734 AEQSAQKAEQLA
+734 AEQSAQKAEQMA

-777 KALQVSPGNA
+777 KALEVNPGNA

-814 VAQEPSNGAYLDSLG
+814 VTQEPSNGAYLDSLG

-864 VYAKLGQSDQARFTG
+864 VYAKLGQSDQAVMYWQRALAEWQKAVPADYETDKV
-879 NGRSR
+879 NELDAQLK
-884 NGRRPCLRTTKRTK
+884 NLKRRTAQKTNPDSAKPQ

>member
-1 MEPGFSTRVK
+1 
-11 SSTTNTLS
+11 
-19 FSMTRKSPSI
+19 
-29 MPALGAVQTCS
+29 
-40 ATRGPQS
+40 
-47 ARQRPSSQAKSE
+47 
-59 SFGLGS
+59 
-65 DCGGVGVAA
+65 
-74 ASGPAEEADLD
+74 
-85 CEPAPADCCAE
+85 
-96 FAGEDA
+96 
-102 TKTSAAANTNRKR
+102 
-115 MPILIRSTLG
+115 
-125 LRATLVRNF
+125 
-134 PTGFAAALFSFA
+134 
-146 TLRAIS
+146 
-152 VKTVSR
+152 
-158 RYPNAPRLRPK
+158 
-169 SVRYRE
+169 
-175 EGAPRIALTA
+175 
-185 WGRCTIMDF
+185 
-194 CDGLMKTIIG
+194 MKTIVGIAFLSFIG
-204 LALSSIIWLFATASA
+204 LIAAAPA
-219 ARAQNSSPAASGS
+219 ARAQNASPATSTPT
-232 SAPKTADSSK
+232 APKTADSSK
-242 SATAT
+242 SSASTAA
-247 PVNPGEQGPRGDI
+247 NPGEQGARGEV

-325 AALKADPN
+325 AALKSDPS

-345 VRELGDLSAGDVQK
+345 VRELGDLGAGEVQK

-366 AQFQQILKIQP
+366 AQFQEILKIQP
-377 VDVYSGL
+377 DDVYSAL
-384 WLARLYRFENKHSE
+384 WLARLYRFENKHTE
-398 AETVLR
+398 AEAVLR

-437 SDAAGESSSP
+437 SDTAGESSSP

-491 MAEDKYAEA
+491 MAEDKYADA

-516 NYLRMAQLYRH
+516 NFLRMAQLYRR

-577 GMKRQSSSARNSG
+577 GMRSQSSSARNSG
-590 GAAAAVDGADGS
+590 GAAAGNDAENPAGTES
-602 ASGETSPNALAILY
+602 SPNALAILY
-616 EQLGHAYREQED
+616 EQLGHAYREEEN

-638 MGKLGADARKR
+638 MAKLGPDAQKR
-649 SEMLLIDTY
+649 AEMLLIDTY

-666 AIAETKKTLEAS
+666 AIAETKKALEAS

-693 EKSDPDSATK
+693 EKSDADAATK

-727 RGKKYAE
+727 RSRKYAE
-734 AEQSAQKAEQLA
+734 AEQSAQKAEQMA

-777 KALQVSPGNA
+777 KALEVNPGNA

-814 VAQEPSNGAYLDSLG
+814 VTQEPSNGAYLDSLG

-839 EAEENLRKANDRQ
+839 EAEENLRKANERQ

-864 VYAKLGQSDQARFTG
+864 VYAKLGESDQAVIYWQRALAEWQKAVPADYETDKV
-879 NGRSR
+879 NELDAQLK
-884 NGRRPCLRTTKRTK
+884 NLKRRTAQKTTPDSAKPQ

>member
-1 MEPGFSTRVK
+1 ME
-11 SSTTNTLS
+11 
-19 FSMTRKSPSI
+19 
-29 MPALGAVQTCS
+29 
-40 ATRGPQS
+40 
-47 ARQRPSSQAKSE
+47 
-59 SFGLGS
+59 
-65 DCGGVGVAA
+65 
-74 ASGPAEEADLD
+74 
-85 CEPAPADCCAE
+85 
-96 FAGEDA
+96 
-102 TKTSAAANTNRKR
+102 
-115 MPILIRSTLG
+115 
-125 LRATLVRNF
+125 
-134 PTGFAAALFSFA
+134 
-146 TLRAIS
+146 
-152 VKTVSR
+152 
-158 RYPNAPRLRPK
+158 
-169 SVRYRE
+169 
-175 EGAPRIALTA
+175 
-185 WGRCTIMDF
+185 F

-204 LALSSIIWLFATASA
+204 IGFLSIIGVVAAAPA
-219 ARAQNSSPAASGS
+219 ARAQNASPAS
-232 SAPKTADSSK
+232 STPAVPKTAETK
-242 SATAT
+242 SATST
-247 PVNPGEQGPRGDI
+247 PANPGEQGARGDV
-260 YYYFTMGHVDEQQ
+260 YYYFTMGHLDEQQ

-288 AYKKAL
+288 SYKKAL
-294 ELAPGSPVIQERLA
+294 DLAPGSPVIRERLA

-316 MREAVEQAQ
+316 LREAVEQAQ
-325 AALKADPN
+325 EALQTDPN

-345 VRELGDLSAGDVQK
+345 VRELGDLSAGEVQK

-366 AQFQQILKIQP
+366 AQFQEILKIQP
-377 VDVYSGL
+377 DDVYSGL

-398 AETVLR
+398 AEAVLR
-404 GLLARDASNGP
+404 GLLARDAANGP

-491 MAEDKYAEA
+491 MAQDKYADA

-516 NYLRMAQLYRH
+516 NYLRMAQLYRR
-527 LGKFDQAEASL
+527 LGKFDKAEASL

-577 GMKRQSSSARNSG
+577 GMKSQSSSARNSA
-590 GAAAAVDGADGS
+590 GAATGSGAEGS

-616 EQLGHAYREQED
+616 EQLGHAYREEEN

-638 MGKLGADARKR
+638 MGKLGADAQKR
-649 SEMLLIDTY
+649 AEMLLIDTY
-658 RESRDLDR
+658 REGRDLDH
-666 AIAETKKTLEAS
+666 AIAETKRTLEAT

-693 EKSDPDSATK
+693 EKSDADSATK

-727 RGKKYAE
+727 RGKKYAA
-734 AEQSAQKAEQLA
+734 AEQSAQKAEQMA

-777 KALQVSPGNA
+777 KALEVSPGNA

-814 VAQEPSNGAYLDSLG
+814 VTQEPSNGAYLDSLG

-839 EAEENLRKANDRQ
+839 EAEENLRKASERQ

-864 VYAKLGQSDQARFTG
+864 VYAKLGQSDQAAIYWERALAEWQKAVPADYETDKV
-879 NGRSR
+879 NELDAQLK
-884 NGRRPCLRTTKRTK
+884 NLKRRTAQKTTPDSAKPQ

>member
-1 MEPGFSTRVK
+1 ME
-11 SSTTNTLS
+11 
-19 FSMTRKSPSI
+19 
-29 MPALGAVQTCS
+29 
-40 ATRGPQS
+40 
-47 ARQRPSSQAKSE
+47 
-59 SFGLGS
+59 
-65 DCGGVGVAA
+65 
-74 ASGPAEEADLD
+74 
-85 CEPAPADCCAE
+85 
-96 FAGEDA
+96 
-102 TKTSAAANTNRKR
+102 
-115 MPILIRSTLG
+115 
-125 LRATLVRNF
+125 
-134 PTGFAAALFSFA
+134 
-146 TLRAIS
+146 
-152 VKTVSR
+152 
-158 RYPNAPRLRPK
+158 
-169 SVRYRE
+169 
-175 EGAPRIALTA
+175 
-185 WGRCTIMDF
+185 F

-204 LALSSIIWLFATASA
+204 IALSSFIWLVAASPA
-219 ARAQNSSPAASGS
+219 ARAQNASPAS
-232 SAPKTADSSK
+232 STPAAPKTADSSK
-242 SATAT
+242 NSPSTSA
-247 PVNPGEQGPRGDI
+247 NPGEQGTRGDV
-260 YYYFTMGHVDEQQ
+260 YYYYTMGHVDEQQ
-273 YELTGRAELATQAIE
+273 FELTGRAELATQAID

-294 ELAPGSPVIQERLA
+294 ELAPASPVIRERLA

-316 MREAVEQAQ
+316 LREAVEQAQ
-325 AALKADPN
+325 ETLKTDPN

-345 VRELGDLSAGDVQK
+345 VRELGDLSAGEVQK

-366 AQFQQILKIQP
+366 AQFQEILKIQP
-377 VDVYSGL
+377 DDVYSGL

-404 GLLARDASNGP
+404 GLLARDAANGP

-461 DYAKAEDAYRK
+461 DYPKAEDAYRK

-516 NYLRMAQLYRH
+516 NYLRMAQLYRR

-577 GMKRQSSSARNSG
+577 GMKNQSSSARNSG
-590 GAAAAVDGADGS
+590 AAAAGAGNG
-602 ASGETSPNALAILY
+602 AEAPAGAEASPNALAILY
-616 EQLGHAYREQED
+616 EQLGHAYREEEN
-628 YSAAIQTYQE
+628 YSAAIQTYQD
-638 MGKLGADARKR
+638 MTKLGADAEKR
-649 SEMLLIDTY
+649 AQRLLIDTY

-666 AIAETKKTLEAS
+666 AIAETKKALEAG

-693 EKSDPDSATK
+693 EKSDADSATK

-734 AEQSAQKAEQLA
+734 AEQSAQKAVQMA

-777 KALQVSPGNA
+777 KALEVSPGNA

-814 VAQEPSNGAYLDSLG
+814 VTQEPSNGAYLDSLG

-864 VYAKLGQSDQARFTG
+864 VYSKLGQSDQAAIYWERALAEWQKAVPADYETDKV
-879 NGRSR
+879 NELDAQLK
-884 NGRRPCLRTTKRTK
+884 NLKRRTAQKTTPDSAKPQ

>member
-1 MEPGFSTRVK
+1 MAEK
-11 SSTTNTLS
+11 TLS
-19 FSMTRKSPSI
+19 W
-29 MPALGAVQTCS
+29 
-40 ATRGPQS
+40 
-47 ARQRPSSQAKSE
+47 
-59 SFGLGS
+59 
-65 DCGGVGVAA
+65 
-74 ASGPAEEADLD
+74 
-85 CEPAPADCCAE
+85 
-96 FAGEDA
+96 
-102 TKTSAAANTNRKR
+102 
-115 MPILIRSTLG
+115 
-125 LRATLVRNF
+125 
-134 PTGFAAALFSFA
+134 
-146 TLRAIS
+146 
-152 VKTVSR
+152 
-158 RYPNAPRLRPK
+158 RYPNAADLRPN
-169 SVRYRE
+169 SVRCRKQRAR
-175 EGAPRIALTA
+175 GIALTA
-185 WGRCTIMDF
+185 LGRCTIIEF

-204 LALSSIIWLFATASA
+204 IAFLASFGLVAAAQA
-219 ARAQNSSPAASGS
+219 ARAQNTSPAS
-232 SAPKTADSSK
+232 STPVVPKTADSSRNPAST
-242 SATAT
+242 SA
-247 PVNPGEQGPRGDI
+247 NPGEQGARGDV

-294 ELAPGSPVIQERLA
+294 ELAPASPVIRERLA

-316 MREAVEQAQ
+316 LREAVEQAQ
-325 AALKADPN
+325 ETLKSDPD

-345 VRELGDLSAGDVQK
+345 VRELGDLSAGEVQK

-366 AQFQQILKIQP
+366 AQFQEILKIQP
-377 VDVYSGL
+377 DDVYSAL

-404 GLLARDASNGP
+404 GLLARDAANGP

-516 NYLRMAQLYRH
+516 NYLRIAQLYRR

-577 GMKRQSSSARNSG
+577 GMKSQSSSARNSG
-590 GAAAAVDGADGS
+590 GAAAGSGADG
-602 ASGETSPNALAILY
+602 AAGGEASPNALAILY
-616 EQLGHAYREQED
+616 EQLGHAYREEEN
-628 YSAAIQTYQE
+628 YSAAIQTYQD
-638 MGKLGADARKR
+638 MSKLGADAEKR
-649 SEMLLIDTY
+649 AQMLLIDTY

-666 AIAETKKTLEAS
+666 AIAETKKAQEAA

-693 EKSDPDSATK
+693 EKSDADAATK

-727 RGKKYAE
+727 RGKRYAE
-734 AEQSAQKAEQLA
+734 AEQSAQKAEQMA

-777 KALQVSPGNA
+777 KALEVSPGNA

-814 VAQEPSNGAYLDSLG
+814 VTQEPGNGAYLDSLG

-864 VYAKLGQSDQARFTG
+864 VYAKLGQTDQAAIYWERALAEWQKSVPADYETDKV
-879 NGRSR
+879 NELDAQLK
-884 NGRRPCLRTTKRTK
+884 NLKRRTAQKTTPDSPKPQ

>member
-1 MEPGFSTRVK
+1 ME
-11 SSTTNTLS
+11 
-19 FSMTRKSPSI
+19 
-29 MPALGAVQTCS
+29 
-40 ATRGPQS
+40 
-47 ARQRPSSQAKSE
+47 
-59 SFGLGS
+59 
-65 DCGGVGVAA
+65 
-74 ASGPAEEADLD
+74 
-85 CEPAPADCCAE
+85 
-96 FAGEDA
+96 
-102 TKTSAAANTNRKR
+102 
-115 MPILIRSTLG
+115 
-125 LRATLVRNF
+125 
-134 PTGFAAALFSFA
+134 
-146 TLRAIS
+146 
-152 VKTVSR
+152 
-158 RYPNAPRLRPK
+158 
-169 SVRYRE
+169 
-175 EGAPRIALTA
+175 
-185 WGRCTIMDF
+185 F
-194 CDGLMKTIIG
+194 CDGRMKTIIG
-204 LALSSIIWLFATASA
+204 IALSSFIWLFAAAPA
-219 ARAQNSSPAASGS
+219 ARAQNASPV
-232 SAPKTADSSK
+232 
-242 SATAT
+242 T
-247 PVNPGEQGPRGDI
+247 PANTGDQGTRGDI
-260 YYYFTMGHVDEQQ
+260 YYYFTIGHVDEQQ
-273 YELTGRAELATQAIE
+273 YELTGRAELATQAID

-294 ELAPGSPVIQERLA
+294 ELAPDSPVIRERLA

-316 MREAVEQAQ
+316 MHEAVEQAQ
-325 AALKADPN
+325 ATLKADPN

-345 VRELGDLSAGDVQK
+345 VRELGDLGAGEVQK

-366 AQFQQILKIQP
+366 AQFQEILKIQP
-377 VDVYSGL
+377 DDVYSGL
-384 WLARLYRFENKHSE
+384 WLARLYRFENKHTE

-437 SDAAGESSSP
+437 SDTAGESSSP

-461 DYAKAEDAYRK
+461 DYPKAEDAYRK
-472 AVEEDPDD
+472 AVEADPDD

-510 EPSTSE
+510 EPGTSD
-516 NYLRMAQLYRH
+516 NFLRMAQLYRR

-577 GMKRQSSSARNSG
+577 GIRSQSSSARNPG
-590 GAAAAVDGADGS
+590 GAVAGS
-602 ASGETSPNALAILY
+602 DPENPAGTEASPNALAILY
-616 EQLGHAYREQED
+616 EQLGHAYREEED
-628 YSAAIQTYQE
+628 YTAAIQTYQE
-638 MGKLGADARKR
+638 MGKLGADAQKR
-649 SEMLLIDTY
+649 AEMLLIDTY
-658 RESRDLDR
+658 RESRDLDH
-666 AIAETKKTLEAS
+666 AIAETKKVLEAA
-678 PNDPSLTVTLAMLYG
+678 PNDPGLTVTLAMLYG
-693 EKSDPDSATK
+693 EKSDAEAATK
-703 LLDGLLRGN
+703 LLDGLLKGN

-727 RGKKYAE
+727 RGRKYAE
-734 AEQSAQKAEQLA
+734 AEQSAQKAEQMA

-777 KALQVSPGNA
+777 KALEVNPGNA

-814 VAQEPSNGAYLDSLG
+814 VTQEPSNGAYLDSLG

-839 EAEENLRKANDRQ
+839 EAEENLRKANERQ

-864 VYAKLGQSDQARFTG
+864 VYAKLGESDQAVIYWQRALAEWQKAVPADYELDKV
-879 NGRSR
+879 NELDAQLK
-884 NGRRPCLRTTKRTK
+884 NLKRRTAQKTTPDSAKPQ

>member
-1 MEPGFSTRVK
+1 
-11 SSTTNTLS
+11 
-19 FSMTRKSPSI
+19 
-29 MPALGAVQTCS
+29 
-40 ATRGPQS
+40 
-47 ARQRPSSQAKSE
+47 
-59 SFGLGS
+59 
-65 DCGGVGVAA
+65 
-74 ASGPAEEADLD
+74 
-85 CEPAPADCCAE
+85 
-96 FAGEDA
+96 
-102 TKTSAAANTNRKR
+102 
-115 MPILIRSTLG
+115 
-125 LRATLVRNF
+125 
-134 PTGFAAALFSFA
+134 
-146 TLRAIS
+146 
-152 VKTVSR
+152 
-158 RYPNAPRLRPK
+158 
-169 SVRYRE
+169 
-175 EGAPRIALTA
+175 
-185 WGRCTIMDF
+185 
-194 CDGLMKTIIG
+194 MKTIIG
-204 LALSSIIWLFATASA
+204 IALSSSIWLLAAAPA
-219 ARAQNSSPAASGS
+219 ARAQNAPTAAPALA
-232 SAPKTADSSK
+232 APNTAEPAKNPTTS
-242 SATAT
+242 TPAT
-247 PVNPGEQGPRGDI
+247 PGDQGVRGDV
-260 YYYFTMGHVDEQQ
+260 YYYFTLGHVDEQQ
-273 YELTGRAELATQAIE
+273 YELTGRADLATQAIE
-288 AYKKAL
+288 SYKKAL
-294 ELAPGSPVIQERLA
+294 ELAPGSPVIRERLA

-316 MREAVEQAQ
+316 LREAVEQAQ
-325 AALKADPN
+325 ETLKTDPN

-345 VRELGDLSAGDVQK
+345 VRELGDLSAGEVQK

-366 AQFQQILKIQP
+366 AQFQEILKIQP
-377 VDVYSGL
+377 DDVYSGL

-404 GLLARDASNGP
+404 GLLARDPGNGP

-426 EGRSQEAVKLL
+426 EGRSQEAVTLL
-437 SDAAGESSSP
+437 SDAAGNSSSP
-447 EVYDLLGDAYSQAK
+447 EVYDLLGDAYSQSK
-461 DYAKAEDAYRK
+461 EYAKAEDAYRK

-491 MAEDKYAEA
+491 MAQDKYAEA

-516 NYLRMAQLYRH
+516 NFLRMAQLDRR

-577 GMKRQSSSARNSG
+577 GMKSQSSSARNSA
-590 GAAAAVDGADGS
+590 GAATGNGAEGS

-616 EQLGHAYREQED
+616 EQLGHAYREEEN

-638 MGKLGADARKR
+638 MAKLGADAQKR
-649 SEMLLIDTY
+649 AEMLLIDTY

-666 AIAETKKTLEAS
+666 AIAETKKALEAA
-678 PNDPSLTVTLAMLYG
+678 PNDPGLTVTLAMLYG
-693 EKSDPDSATK
+693 EKSDADAATK
-703 LLDGLLRGN
+703 LLGGQLRGN
-712 DSDQE
+712 DGDQE

-727 RGKKYAE
+727 RGRKYAE

-777 KALQVSPGNA
+777 KALEVSPGNA

-839 EAEENLRKANDRQ
+839 EAEESLRKAAERQ

-864 VYAKLGQSDQARFTG
+864 VYAKLGQSDQAAMYWERALAEWQKAVPADYELDKV
-879 NGRSR
+879 NELDAQLK
-884 NGRRPCLRTTKRTK
+884 NLKRRTAQKTTPDSAKPQ

>member
-1 MEPGFSTRVK
+1 ME
-11 SSTTNTLS
+11 
-19 FSMTRKSPSI
+19 
-29 MPALGAVQTCS
+29 
-40 ATRGPQS
+40 
-47 ARQRPSSQAKSE
+47 
-59 SFGLGS
+59 
-65 DCGGVGVAA
+65 
-74 ASGPAEEADLD
+74 
-85 CEPAPADCCAE
+85 
-96 FAGEDA
+96 
-102 TKTSAAANTNRKR
+102 
-115 MPILIRSTLG
+115 
-125 LRATLVRNF
+125 
-134 PTGFAAALFSFA
+134 
-146 TLRAIS
+146 
-152 VKTVSR
+152 
-158 RYPNAPRLRPK
+158 
-169 SVRYRE
+169 
-175 EGAPRIALTA
+175 
-185 WGRCTIMDF
+185 F
-194 CDGLMKTIIG
+194 CDGRMKTILGIVF
-204 LALSSIIWLFATASA
+204 LSSIGLVAATPP
-219 ARAQNSSPAASGS
+219 ARAQNSSPATTTPA
-232 SAPKTADSSK
+232 APKTADSSK
-242 SATAT
+242 NSTAT
-247 PVNPGEQGPRGDI
+247 SANPGEQGARGDV

-288 AYKKAL
+288 SYKKAL
-294 ELAPGSPVIQERLA
+294 ELAPASPVIRERLA

-316 MREAVEQAQ
+316 LREAAEQAQ
-325 AALKADPN
+325 ETLKADPN

-345 VRELGDLSAGDVQK
+345 VRELGDLSAGEVQK

-366 AQFQQILKIQP
+366 AQFQEILKIQP
-377 VDVYSGL
+377 DDVYSAL

-404 GLLARDASNGP
+404 GLLARDAGNGP

-426 EGRSQEAVKLL
+426 EGRSQEAVTLL

-516 NYLRMAQLYRH
+516 NYLRMAQLYRR

-564 YDDAVKVLSDAIA
+564 YDDAVKVLTDAIA
-577 GMKRQSSSARNSG
+577 GMKSQSSSARNSG
-590 GAAAAVDGADGS
+590 SAAVGNGAEGS

-616 EQLGHAYREQED
+616 EQLGHAYREEEN

-638 MGKLGADARKR
+638 MSKLGADAQKR
-649 SEMLLIDTY
+649 AAMLLIDTY

-693 EKSDPDSATK
+693 EKSDADSATK

-734 AEQSAQKAEQLA
+734 AEQSAQKAEQMA

-758 LGAIYERQKKFDQA
+758 LGAIYERQKKFDLA

-777 KALQVSPGNA
+777 KALEVNPGNA

-814 VAQEPSNGAYLDSLG
+814 VTQEPSNGAYLDSLG

-839 EAEENLRKANDRQ
+839 EAEENLRKANERQ

-864 VYAKLGQSDQARFTG
+864 VYAKLGQSDQAAIYWERALAEWQKAVPADYETDKV
-879 NGRSR
+879 NELDAQLK
-884 NGRRPCLRTTKRTK
+884 NLKRRTAQKTTPDSAKPQ

>member
-1 MEPGFSTRVK
+1 ME
-11 SSTTNTLS
+11 
-19 FSMTRKSPSI
+19 
-29 MPALGAVQTCS
+29 
-40 ATRGPQS
+40 
-47 ARQRPSSQAKSE
+47 
-59 SFGLGS
+59 
-65 DCGGVGVAA
+65 
-74 ASGPAEEADLD
+74 
-85 CEPAPADCCAE
+85 
-96 FAGEDA
+96 
-102 TKTSAAANTNRKR
+102 
-115 MPILIRSTLG
+115 
-125 LRATLVRNF
+125 
-134 PTGFAAALFSFA
+134 
-146 TLRAIS
+146 
-152 VKTVSR
+152 
-158 RYPNAPRLRPK
+158 
-169 SVRYRE
+169 
-175 EGAPRIALTA
+175 
-185 WGRCTIMDF
+185 F
-194 CDGLMKTIIG
+194 CDGRMKTIIG
-204 LALSSIIWLFATASA
+204 IALSSFIWLFAAAPA
-219 ARAQNSSPAASGS
+219 ARAQNTSPAT
-232 SAPKTADSSK
+232 SAPSAPQTAESSK
-242 SATAT
+242 SASPT
-247 PVNPGEQGPRGDI
+247 NPGDQGTRGDV
-260 YYYFTMGHVDEQQ
+260 YYYYTMGHVNEQQ

-288 AYKKAL
+288 DYKKAL

-325 AALKADPN
+325 AALKGDPN

-377 VDVYSGL
+377 DDVYSAL

-404 GLLARDASNGP
+404 GLLARDSSNGP

-437 SDAAGESSSP
+437 SDAAGQSSSP

-461 DYAKAEDAYRK
+461 DYPKAEEAYRK

-491 MAEDKYAEA
+491 MAEDKYADA

-516 NYLRMAQLYRH
+516 NFLRMAQLYRR

-577 GMKRQSSSARNSG
+577 GMRSQSSSARNPG
-590 GAAAAVDGADGS
+590 GAASADNGTDS
-602 ASGETSPNALAILY
+602 SVTSETSPNALAILY
-616 EQLGHAYREQED
+616 EQLGHAYREEED
-628 YSAAIQTYQE
+628 YSLAIQTYQE
-638 MGKLGADARKR
+638 MGKLSADAQKR

-658 RESRDLDR
+658 RESRDLDH
-666 AIAETKKTLEAS
+666 AITETKKALEAA

-693 EKSDPDSATK
+693 EKSDVDAATK

-734 AEQSAQKAEQLA
+734 AEQSAQKAEQMA
-746 RGNDDKETAWFM
+746 RGNDDKETAYFM

-777 KALQVSPGNA
+777 KALEVNPGNA

-814 VAQEPSNGAYLDSLG
+814 VTQEPSNGAYLDSLG

-839 EAEENLRKANDRQ
+839 EAEESLRKAADRQ

-864 VYAKLGQSDQARFTG
+864 VYAKLGQSDQAAIYWERALAEWQKAVPADYESDKV
-879 NGRSR
+879 NELDAQLK
-884 NGRRPCLRTTKRTK
+884 NLKRRTAQKTTPDSAKPQ

>member
-1 MEPGFSTRVK
+1 
-11 SSTTNTLS
+11 
-19 FSMTRKSPSI
+19 
-29 MPALGAVQTCS
+29 
-40 ATRGPQS
+40 
-47 ARQRPSSQAKSE
+47 
-59 SFGLGS
+59 
-65 DCGGVGVAA
+65 
-74 ASGPAEEADLD
+74 
-85 CEPAPADCCAE
+85 
-96 FAGEDA
+96 
-102 TKTSAAANTNRKR
+102 
-115 MPILIRSTLG
+115 
-125 LRATLVRNF
+125 
-134 PTGFAAALFSFA
+134 
-146 TLRAIS
+146 
-152 VKTVSR
+152 
-158 RYPNAPRLRPK
+158 
-169 SVRYRE
+169 
-175 EGAPRIALTA
+175 
-185 WGRCTIMDF
+185 
-194 CDGLMKTIIG
+194 
-204 LALSSIIWLFATASA
+204 
-219 ARAQNSSPAASGS
+219 
-232 SAPKTADSSK
+232 
-242 SATAT
+242 
-247 PVNPGEQGPRGDI
+247 
-260 YYYFTMGHVDEQQ
+260 
-273 YELTGRAELATQAIE
+273 
-288 AYKKAL
+288 
-294 ELAPGSPVIQERLA
+294 
-308 EIYAKSQR
+308 
-316 MREAVEQAQ
+316 
-325 AALKADPN
+325 
-333 NVDAHRLLARIY
+333 
-345 VRELGDLSAGDVQK
+345 VRELGDLSAGEVQK

-366 AQFQQILKIQP
+366 AQFQEILKIQP
-377 VDVYSGL
+377 DDVYSGL

-398 AETVLR
+398 AEAVLR
-404 GLLARDASNGP
+404 GLLARDAANGP

-491 MAEDKYAEA
+491 MAQDKYADA

-516 NYLRMAQLYRH
+516 NYLRMAQLYRR
-527 LGKFDQAEASL
+527 LGKFDKAEASL

-577 GMKRQSSSARNSG
+577 GMKSQSSSARNSA
-590 GAAAAVDGADGS
+590 GAATGSGAEGS

-616 EQLGHAYREQED
+616 EQLGHAYREEEN

-638 MGKLGADARKR
+638 IGKLGADAQKR
-649 SEMLLIDTY
+649 AEMLLIDTY
-658 RESRDLDR
+658 REGRDLDH
-666 AIAETKKTLEAS
+666 AIAETKRTLEAT

-693 EKSDPDSATK
+693 EKSDADSATK

-727 RGKKYAE
+727 RGKKYAA
-734 AEQSAQKAEQLA
+734 AEQSAQKAEQMA

-777 KALQVSPGNA
+777 KALEVSPGNA

-814 VAQEPSNGAYLDSLG
+814 VTQEPGNGAYLDSLG

-839 EAEENLRKANDRQ
+839 EAEENLRKASERQ

-864 VYAKLGQSDQARFTG
+864 VYAKLGQSDQAAIYWERALAEWQKAVPADYETDKV
-879 NGRSR
+879 NELDAQLK
-884 NGRRPCLRTTKRTK
+884 NLKRRTAQKTTLDSAKPQ